1 MQAIAWSYSDIL
13 VLMLAIG
20 LRFRFNQ
27 FNMHFKNISRDE
39 DLMTDLNFRNMRIHF
54 FKLIDLVYFVDAQ
67 VSSLILISVG
77 HNMIVIMVKIFSA
90 LK

>member
-1 MQAIAWSYSDIL
+1 
-13 VLMLAIG
+13 MLAIG

>member
-1 MQAIAWSYSDIL
+1 
-13 VLMLAIG
+13 
-20 LRFRFNQ
+20 
-27 FNMHFKNISRDE
+27 
-39 DLMTDLNFRNMRIHF
+39 MTDLNFRNMRIHF